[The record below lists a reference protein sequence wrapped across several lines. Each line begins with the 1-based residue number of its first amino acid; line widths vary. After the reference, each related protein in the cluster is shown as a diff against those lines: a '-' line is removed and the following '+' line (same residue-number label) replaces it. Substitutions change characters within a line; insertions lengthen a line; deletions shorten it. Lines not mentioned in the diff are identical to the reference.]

1 MWGTLTDISAHGCY
15 VEMSNTYPAD
25 TPVYLVL
32 KSCGIR
38 IQAPG
43 TVRASYPGLGM
54 GIRFAEIE
62 PEQQAQLQQLL
73 AMLAGRSPASNRGT
87 AQETVVGLVRDRPTR
102 ELFSMR
108 LPSSSG
114 SITCSP
120 ATNFTRSPD
129 GFAGLESFL
138 QGF

>member
-15 VEMSNTYPAD
+15 VEMSNTYSVD

-32 KSCGIR
+32 NSCGIR
-38 IQAPG
+38 IQASG

-87 AQETVVGLVRDRPTR
+87 AQENAVETSEGSADPRALLDEITEFFRKHPLLSRDEFHQIARRVR
-102 ELFSMR
+102 
-108 LPSSSG
+108 
-114 SITCSP
+114 
-120 ATNFTRSPD
+120 RS
-129 GFAGLESFL
+129 
-138 QGF
+138 